1 MQQVFYILLF
11 SFFLPV
17 VSLAQNSAPKSN
29 QASTEH
35 MNRLIKEAYEKGS
48 RITVQAKMYG
58 YERRGSECVQ
68 VEKIRLVSGTVIS
81 FSPDEAFTI
90 KEYRGFAPFMDKT
103 QDTGLFQM
111 QHTICLSKVL
121 AIKKQNQLFRVIRDT
136 GETAGFIG
144 FSAAAVPTIPVIL
157 ILASAGKIDW

>member
-1 MQQVFYILLF
+1 MQQIIYVLLF

-17 VSLAQNSAPKSN
+17 VSLAQNSAPNLN
-29 QASTEH
+29 QASTEL

-48 RITVQAKMYG
+48 RVTVQAKMIG

-68 VEKIRLVSGTVIS
+68 VEKIRRVNGTVIS

-90 KEYRGFAPFMDKT
+90 KEYRGFAPFMERT
-103 QDTGLFQM
+103 QDTGFQM

-121 AIKKQNQLFRVIRDT
+121 AIKKQNQLLRVIRDT

-157 ILASAGKIDW
+157 ILASAGKVDW